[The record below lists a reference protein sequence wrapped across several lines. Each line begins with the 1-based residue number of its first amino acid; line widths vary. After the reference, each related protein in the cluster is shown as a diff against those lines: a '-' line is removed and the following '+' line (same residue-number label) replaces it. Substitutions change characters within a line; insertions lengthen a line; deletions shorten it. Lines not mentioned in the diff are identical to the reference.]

1 MSALMKP
8 HPGHAPPIR
17 GELRRLLRWYA
28 PVYTAIYI
36 VWAGTGILLT
46 LQVEFLDP
54 ARKVAN
60 LALVTT
66 IGAVA
71 SMLAQPVAG
80 LISDRTRSRFGNRA
94 PWMVG
99 GAGAGALIMV
109 VLSLQTTVPG
119 ITLGWVGVCIAYH
132 FVQAPLMAILPDRVP
147 SLTRGRFSAVSGL
160 GVLVGLLTGQFL
172 AAKLS
177 GNFFTA
183 YLTLGLACFVIFTA
197 FAIANPDG
205 ANTGVPR
212 DPIRARTLLSAF
224 WVNPIRHPD
233 FAWAFTSRTLLNL
246 AYYIAAGSYLLY
258 VLADYAEL
266 GTAKATATIPLLTL
280 AGAPGAVLATALA
293 GPLSDRL
300 GRRKIFL
307 VVSGFIF
314 ASAMAVPVFFPT
326 LPGMMVAYIV
336 GAFGFGVF
344 QSVDAVLISE
354 VLPNKDTFAKDL
366 GIVNMAFTLPQT
378 LAPAIAGAIVLS
390 LGYVWLFPA
399 AIVLSALGG
408 LTVIPIRGVR

>member
-1 MSALMKP
+1 MSAPTSQLGAGP
-8 HPGHAPPIR
+8 APIR
-17 GELRRLLRWYA
+17 GDLRRLLGWYG

-54 ARKVAN
+54 GRKVAN

-71 SMLAQPVAG
+71 SMLAQPIAG
-80 LISDRTRSRFGNRA
+80 LISDRTRSRYGNRT

-99 GAGAGALIMV
+99 GAAAGGLIMV
-109 VLSLQTTVPG
+109 TLSAQTTLQG

-132 FVQAPLMAILPDRVP
+132 FVQAPLTAILPDRVP
-147 SLTRGRFSAVSGL
+147 SLARGRFSAVSGL
-160 GVLVGLLTGQFL
+160 GVLVGLLSGQFL
-172 AAKLS
+172 AAHLS

-183 YLTLGLACFVIFTA
+183 YLVLGAACFVIFA
-197 FAIANPDG
+197 GFALANPDG
-205 ANTGVPR
+205 ANTGLPR
-212 DPIRARTLLSAF
+212 EPIQPRTLLTAF
-224 WVNPIRHPD
+224 WVNPVRHPD
-233 FAWAFTSRTLLNL
+233 FFWAFTSRTLLNL
-246 AYYIAAGSYLLY
+246 AYYITAGSYLLY
-258 VLADYAEL
+258 VLADYAQL

-280 AGAPGAVLATALA
+280 AGAPAAVLATALS

-314 ASAMAVPVFFPT
+314 ASAMAVPIVSPT

-344 QSVDAVLISE
+344 QSVDSVLISE
-354 VLPNKDTFAKDL
+354 VLPNKNTFAKDL
-366 GIVNMAFTLPQT
+366 GLVNIAFTLPQT
-378 LAPAIAGAIVLS
+378 LAPAIAGAIVLT

-399 AIVLSALGG
+399 AIVLAALGG
-408 LTVIPIRGVR
+408 LTVIPIKSVR